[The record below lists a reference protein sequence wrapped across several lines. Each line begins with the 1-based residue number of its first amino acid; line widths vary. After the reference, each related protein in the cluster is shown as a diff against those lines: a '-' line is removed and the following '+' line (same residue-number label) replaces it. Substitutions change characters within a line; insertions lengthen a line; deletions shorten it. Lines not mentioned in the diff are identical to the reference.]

1 MAAIYSEWE
10 EGAAEDRYSLKK
22 APQLLLLLLSLKYF
36 QTVYLS
42 TQSLSNMKTASFAQ
56 V

>member
-1 MAAIYSEWE
+1 MAAIYSKWE

-22 APQLLLLLLSLKYF
+22 ATQLLFSLKYSHM
-36 QTVYLS
+36 VYLS
-42 TQSLSNMKTASFAQ
+42 TQSLSNMKTASVAQ